1 MTISYRIDLK
11 YDEIPVD
18 MRVESEERRQEL
30 IEHVS
35 NVDDTLGELFL
46 GIFLFNQKKNI
57 YKPSIISRRG
67 ESSDRN

>member
-18 MRVESEERRQEL
+18 MRVESEEKRQEL

-35 NVDDTLGELFL
+35 NVDDILGELFL
-46 GIFLFNQKKNI
+46 GNWIDVFIFKLLNAYNFF
-57 YKPSIISRRG
+57 
-67 ESSDRN
+67 